1 MITELFELRDALDD
15 LDGVK
20 TAKVGYEVGISPE
33 DYPIARIV
41 PTLATP
47 GTPYRKRTVEVGII
61 FGAAIAESQG
71 LEKVYEGLAELEGSI
86 IALIKDRGH
95 KYLDTLFDEDRL
107 STYKL
112 MQVRCEVQTKLPD
125 PN

>member
-1 MITELFELRDALDD
+1 MITELFALRDALKD

-20 TAKVGYEVGISPE
+20 TAKVGYEVGISPD
-33 DYPIARIV
+33 DYPIARVV

-47 GTPYRKRTVEVGII
+47 GSPYRKRTVELGII
-61 FGAAIAESQG
+61 FGAAISESEG
-71 LEKVYEGLAELEGSI
+71 LESVYEGLAEIESSI
-86 IALIKDRGH
+86 IALIKSRGH

-112 MQVRCEVQTKLPD
+112 MQVRCEVEATLPE